1 MTTTESDIASTQ
13 STGEAAVTSD
23 KITSPITVDEAEA
36 VYLKRIQDARK
47 EFESSRGKREKEAQ
61 QKTVPKNDAPEASD
75 EEDDDR
81 RRVKEPEASDDSDSD
96 EDPKPTQKDGEEDE
110 VKYADDT
117 AKVRVKVGDEELVVD
132 VKDLKRL
139 YGQESALTKRS
150 QEIATRAKEYEAKT
164 TQAVTALDKM
174 QVSAKKAFEPYEKID
189 WAQAAR
195 SLSQADYNQLRADAQ
210 DAQANLRFITEELDA
225 QMKGAKDYAETEMR
239 RLATEAGKQ
248 LKDQASPHYI
258 DGWSKELYGKMR
270 DFASEA
276 GLKNDVFDTIVDPA
290 ALKIVHDAMQYR
302 AQKAKVKAVVTQA
315 KAKVVSDKQL
325 SPKSTES
332 SDVRDKAAMS
342 RLQES
347 GSVDDAAAVY
357 LARLKARR
365 ASSER

>member
-1 MTTTESDIASTQ
+1 M
-13 STGEAAVTSD
+13 GEAAVTSD
-23 KITSPITVDEAEA
+23 KVTSPITVDEAEA

-61 QKTVPKNDAPEASD
+61 QKTAKPTDATEASD
-75 EEDDDR
+75 EEEEVRRPVKDD
-81 RRVKEPEASDDSDSD
+81 ASDEGLD
-96 EDPKPTQKDGEEDE
+96 EDDSKPTQKDGEEED

-150 QEIATRAKEYEAKT
+150 QEIAARAKEYEAKT

-210 DAQANLRFITEELDA
+210 DAQNNLRFITEELDA
-225 QMKGAKDYAETEMR
+225 QMKGAKDYAETEMK

-325 SPKSTES
+325 SPKSTDT

>member
-1 MTTTESDIASTQ
+1 MEIESDIASTQ
-13 STGEAAVTSD
+13 TTGEAAVTSD
-23 KITSPITVDEAEA
+23 RITSPITVDEAEA

-61 QKTVPKNDAPEASD
+61 QKTAKPTDATEASD
-75 EEDDDR
+75 EEEEVRRPVKDD
-81 RRVKEPEASDDSDSD
+81 ASDDSDSD
-96 EDPKPTQKDGEEDE
+96 EDSKPTQKDGEEDE

-150 QEIATRAKEYEAKT
+150 QEIAARAKEYEAKT

-225 QMKGAKDYAETEMR
+225 QMKGAKDYAENEMK
-239 RLATEAGKQ
+239 RLAAEAGKQ

-276 GLKNDVFDTIVDPA
+276 GLKNEVFDTIVDPA

-302 AQKAKVKAVVTQA
+302 AQKAKAKAVVTQA

-325 SPKSTES
+325 SPKSTDT

-365 ASSER
+365 AASER

>member
-1 MTTTESDIASTQ
+1 MTTESDIASTQ
-13 STGEAAVTSD
+13 TGEATVTSD
-23 KITSPITVDEAEA
+23 KITSPITVDEAESI
-36 VYLKRIQDARK
+36 YLKRIQDARK
-47 EFESSRGKREKEAQ
+47 EFELSKGKREKEAQ
-61 QKTVPKNDAPEASD
+61 KTVPQKDAQQPEASD

-81 RRVKEPEASDDSDSD
+81 RPVKEDASDEGADDD
-96 EDPKPTQKDGEEDE
+96 AEATQKDAEDDE

-150 QEIATRAKEYEAKT
+150 QEIAARAKEYEAKT

-174 QVSAKKAFEPYEKID
+174 QAQAKKAFEPYEKID

-210 DAQANLRFITEELDA
+210 DAHNSLRFITEELDA
-225 QMKGAKDYAETEMR
+225 QMKGAKDYAESEMR
-239 RLATEAGKQ
+239 RMASEAAKQ

-290 ALKIVHDAMQYR
+290 ALKIIHDAMQFR
-302 AQKAKVKAVVTQA
+302 AEKAKVKAVVTKA
-315 KAKVVSDKQL
+315 KAKVVSEKQL
-325 SPKSTES
+325 SPKSTGV
-332 SDVRDKAAMS
+332 SDVRDKAAMQ

>member
-1 MTTTESDIASTQ
+1 MTTESDNASTHNVA
-13 STGEAAVTSD
+13 EAPITSD

-36 VYLKRIQDARK
+36 IYLKRVQDARK
-47 EFESSRGKREKEAQ
+47 EFESSRGKREKEEKKTAPTPTDAQ
-61 QKTVPKNDAPEASD
+61 ESPD
-75 EEDDDR
+75 EEDDG
-81 RRVKEPEASDDSDSD
+81 RRVKEDAKVEDSED
-96 EDPKPTQKDGEEDE
+96 EDPKPTQKDGEEE
-110 VKYADDT
+110 TKYAEDT

-150 QEIATRAKEYEAKT
+150 QEIAARAKEYEAKT

-195 SLSQADYNQLRADAQ
+195 NLSQGDYNQLRADAQ
-210 DAQANLRFITEELDA
+210 DAHANLKFITEELDA

-239 RLATEAGKQ
+239 RLAAEAGKQ

-258 DGWSKELYGKMR
+258 EGWSKELYGKMR

-276 GLKNDVFDTIVDPA
+276 GLKNDVFDSIVDPS

-332 SDVRDKAAMS
+332 TDVRDKAAFA